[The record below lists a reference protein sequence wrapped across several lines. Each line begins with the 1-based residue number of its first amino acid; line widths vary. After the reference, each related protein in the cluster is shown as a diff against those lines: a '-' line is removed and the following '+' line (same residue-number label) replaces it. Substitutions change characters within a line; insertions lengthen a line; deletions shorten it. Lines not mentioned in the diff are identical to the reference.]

1 MTELPLAGKR
11 ILVTRAKEQ
20 AEALSSLIGRHGGTA
35 VEVPLIA
42 FQAPADNA
50 RSEAVL
56 KALDSYEW
64 LVFTSA
70 NGVRFFIE
78 RLRELQLTGLSS
90 PVKIAAVGTKT
101 EEALIRHGLR
111 ADLIPESF
119 VAEELLEALST
130 KVENGDRLLL
140 VRGNL
145 GRSLL
150 PKELTK
156 LGIQVEELIV
166 YETVCPPEAK
176 VELRAALE
184 RTTVD
189 YATFTSSSTVSHY
202 AKLLKEL
209 EAEGVITAAKIV
221 CIGPIAAR
229 TARQYR
235 LSVDLMP
242 ARYTIEAMVEQL
254 VLHTKGEKEN
264 D

>member
-20 AEALSSLIGRHGGTA
+20 AEALSSLIRRYGGTA

-42 FQAPADNA
+42 FQAPVDDA
-50 RSEAVL
+50 RSEAML
-56 KALDSYEW
+56 NALDSYEW

-78 RLRELQLTGLSS
+78 RLRELPLTGQSL
-90 PVKIAAVGTKT
+90 PVRIAAVGTKT
-101 EEALIRHGLR
+101 EEALIRYGLR

-119 VAEELLEALST
+119 VAEGLLEALST
-130 KVENGDRLLL
+130 KVKKGNRLLL

-150 PKELTK
+150 PKELTE
-156 LGIQVEELIV
+156 LGVQVEELIV

-176 VELRAALE
+176 AELRAALK
-184 RTTVD
+184 RTPVD

-209 EAEGVITAAKIV
+209 EAEGVNPTAKIV
-221 CIGPIAAR
+221 CIGPISAR
-229 TARQYR
+229 TARQCR

-242 ARYTIEAMVEQL
+242 AQYTIEAMVEQL
-254 VLHTKGEKEN
+254 VLHTKGEKEY

>member
-20 AEALSSLIGRHGGTA
+20 AEALSALIRRHGGTA
-35 VEVPLIA
+35 IEVPLIA
-42 FQAPADNA
+42 FQAPADGA

-56 KALDSYEW
+56 KQLDSYKW

-70 NGVRFFIE
+70 NGVRFFFE
-78 RLRELQLTGLSS
+78 RLRELRLTGQSL
-90 PVKIAAVGTKT
+90 PVNIAAVGSKT
-101 EEALIRHGLR
+101 EAALSRYGLR

-119 VAEELLEALST
+119 VAEGLLEALSP
-130 KVENGDRLLL
+130 KVERGDRLLL
-140 VRGNL
+140 ARGNL

-150 PKELTK
+150 PNELTK
-156 LGIQVEELIV
+156 LGVQVEELIV
-166 YETVCPPEAK
+166 YETVCPPSAK
-176 VELRAALE
+176 AELRAALE
-184 RTTVD
+184 HTTLD
-189 YATFTSSSTVSHY
+189 YVTFTSSSTVSHY
-202 AKLLKEL
+202 AELLKEL
-209 EAEGVITAAKIV
+209 EAEGVTASAKIA

-229 TARQYR
+229 TARHYR

-242 ARYTIEAMVEQL
+242 AKYTIEALVEQL